1 MCMACNKV
9 SECAYNAGKG
19 YDDSSKRIRG
29 DRAKWCH
36 GDSLCE
42 VCDVPSSAYC
52 PAGRTPS
59 RTPND
64 CKLGAGTCLHWRPGC
79 DKNDDGLCDD
89 YCGAGCNDGCINF
102 VPAPMPPALN
112 KAPVVV
118 ANPPPPPHPPPPPS
132 PPPPDM
138 TGLYVGI
145 GGGAVV
151 AILLIVGGLFVIR
164 KMMTRKPGVMPAQI
178 DPKQAA
184 MASSPPVMMAQPS
197 APVMMA
203 QPSAPVMMAQ
213 PVPVAQTAYQPVE
226 IMQPVEVAQPTVPDP
241 VTQAPTF
248 CKECGSP
255 LKAGAKF
262 CGSCGATVAQTL

>member
-1 MCMACNKV
+1 MLCILLMASLACLSSGGASICAPHVDADPSGSQRACNYAPCNTNEWFGCSGGSGNHMCMACNKV

-89 YCGAGCNDGCINF
+89 YCGAG
-102 VPAPMPPALN
+102 
-112 KAPVVV
+112 
-118 ANPPPPPHPPPPPS
+118 
-132 PPPPDM
+132 
-138 TGLYVGI
+138 
-145 GGGAVV
+145 
-151 AILLIVGGLFVIR
+151 
-164 KMMTRKPGVMPAQI
+164 
-178 DPKQAA
+178 
-184 MASSPPVMMAQPS
+184 
-197 APVMMA
+197 
-203 QPSAPVMMAQ
+203 
-213 PVPVAQTAYQPVE
+213 
-226 IMQPVEVAQPTVPDP
+226 
-241 VTQAPTF
+241 
-248 CKECGSP
+248 
-255 LKAGAKF
+255 
-262 CGSCGATVAQTL
+262 